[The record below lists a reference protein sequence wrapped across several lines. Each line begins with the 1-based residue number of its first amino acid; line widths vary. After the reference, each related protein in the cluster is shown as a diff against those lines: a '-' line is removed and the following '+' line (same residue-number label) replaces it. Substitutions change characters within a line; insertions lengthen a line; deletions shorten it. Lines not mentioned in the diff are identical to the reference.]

1 MNLLIVEDDAVTRQ
15 VLAAQLRKLGHS
27 VTEADD
33 GITGYER
40 FRDVHPEV
48 VITDWIMP
56 RLDGPS
62 LCRKIREGANAAY
75 TYLIILTALE
85 KKVGYSDGMNAG
97 ADDFVTKPADMVELN
112 VRLRVAERIVRL
124 QHEVRQLEGML
135 PICPK
140 CKRIRTD
147 DNTWE
152 PVERYISKRSV
163 AQFSHGICPE
173 CFTTIVQPQLDA
185 IKEKA
190 AHATGKR

>member
-1 MNLLIVEDDAVTRQ
+1 MNILVIEDDAVTRQ
-15 VLAAQLRKLGHS
+15 VLAAQLRKLGHE

-33 GITGYER
+33 GVAGYER
-40 FRDVHPEV
+40 FQQLHPEV
-48 VITDWIMP
+48 VITDWMMP

-62 LCRKIREGANAAY
+62 LCRKIRDEVHATY

-85 KKVGYSDGMNAG
+85 KKAGYTEGMNAG
-97 ADDFVTKPADMVELN
+97 ADDFVTKPADVVELN

-124 QHEVRQLEGML
+124 QREVRQLEGML

-147 DNTWE
+147 DNHWE

-173 CFTTIVQPQLDA
+173 CFTSIVQPQLDA
-185 IKEKA
+185 IREKGA
-190 AHATGKR
+190 QSPGKR